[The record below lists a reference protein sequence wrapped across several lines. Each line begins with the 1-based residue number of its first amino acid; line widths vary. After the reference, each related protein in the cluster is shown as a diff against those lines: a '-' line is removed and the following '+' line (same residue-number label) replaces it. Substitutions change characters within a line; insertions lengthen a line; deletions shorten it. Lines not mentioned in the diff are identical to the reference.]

1 MSTAE
6 LGVLYTDEDRRRA
19 ERLARK
25 WTLILGGAE
34 LVLLAVYVAG
44 IALGWRWAMLAA
56 LLLAF
61 VAALFLG
68 DLCLLPALRYRKFL
82 RELDRGL
89 RRSAICTVDSLKEEA
104 VMQDGARVRELQVRL
119 DDGDSRIFY
128 VNADHAGQIPEPGAE
143 IELESCGRHVT
154 GVRRCGEARP

>member
-1 MSTAE
+1 MNS
-6 LGVLYTDEDRRRA
+6 LYNDGDRQRV

-25 WTLILGGAE
+25 WTLILGSAE
-34 LVLLAVYVAG
+34 LVLLAAYVAG
-44 IALGWRWAMLAA
+44 ILLGWRWAMLAA

-82 RELDRGL
+82 RDLDRGL

-119 DDGDSRIFY
+119 SADGDSRIFY
-128 VNADHAGQIPEPGAE
+128 VNADHADQIPEPGAE

>member
-1 MSTAE
+1 MNS
-6 LGVLYTDEDRRRA
+6 LYTQEDRQRA
-19 ERLARK
+19 EHLARK
-25 WTLILGGAE
+25 WTLILGSAE
-34 LVLLAVYVAG
+34 LVLLAAYVAG
-44 IALGWRWAMLAA
+44 ILLGWRWAMLAA

-61 VAALFLG
+61 VVALFLG

-89 RRSAICTVDSLKEEA
+89 RRSVTCTVASLKEEA
-104 VMQDGARVRELQVRL
+104 GIQDGARVRELQVRL

-128 VNADHAGQIPEPGAE
+128 VNADHAGQIPEEGTE

>member
-1 MSTAE
+1 MNS
-6 LGVLYTDEDRRRA
+6 LYTQENRRRA

-25 WTLILGGAE
+25 WALILGGAE
-34 LVLLAVYVAG
+34 LVLLAAYISG

-68 DLCLLPALRYRKFL
+68 DLCLLPALRYRRFL
-82 RELDRGL
+82 QELDSGL
-89 RRSAICTVDSLKEEA
+89 RRRTVCTVESLKEEA
-104 VMQDGARVRELQVRL
+104 GMQDGARVRELKVRL

-128 VNADHAGQIPEPGAE
+128 VNADHADQIPEPGAE

>member
-1 MSTAE
+1 MNS
-6 LGVLYTDEDRRRA
+6 LYTQENRRRA

-25 WTLILGGAE
+25 WALILGGAE
-34 LVLLAVYVAG
+34 LVLLAAYIAG

-68 DLCLLPALRYRKFL
+68 DLCLLPALRYRRFL
-82 RELDRGL
+82 QELDSGL
-89 RRSAICTVDSLKEEA
+89 RRRTVCTVESFKEEA
-104 VMQDGARVRELQVRL
+104 GMQDGARVRELKVRL
-119 DDGDSRIFY
+119 DDGDSRIFS
-128 VNADHAGQIPEPGAE
+128 VNADHADQIPEPGAE

>member
-1 MSTAE
+1 MNS
-6 LGVLYTDEDRRRA
+6 LYTQEDRQRA
-19 ERLARK
+19 EHLARK
-25 WTLILGGAE
+25 WTLILGSAE
-34 LVLLAVYVAG
+34 LVMLAAYVAG
-44 IALGWRWAMLAA
+44 ILLGWRWAMLAA

-61 VAALFLG
+61 VVALFLG

-89 RRSAICTVDSLKEEA
+89 RRSVTCTVASLKEEA
-104 VMQDGARVRELQVRL
+104 GIQDGARVRELQVRL

-128 VNADHAGQIPEPGAE
+128 VNADHADRIPELGAQ
-143 IELESCGRHVT
+143 IELESYGRHVT

>member
-1 MSTAE
+1 MNS
-6 LGVLYTDEDRRRA
+6 LYTQENRRRA

-25 WTLILGGAE
+25 WALILGGAE
-34 LVLLAVYVAG
+34 LVLLAAYIAG

-68 DLCLLPALRYRKFL
+68 DLCLLLALRYRRFL
-82 RELDRGL
+82 QELDSGL
-89 RRSAICTVDSLKEEA
+89 RRRTVCTVESLKEEA
-104 VMQDGARVRELQVRL
+104 GMQDGARVRELKVRL

-128 VNADHAGQIPEPGAE
+128 VNADHADQIPEPGAE

>member
-1 MSTAE
+1 MNA
-6 LGVLYTDEDRRRA
+6 LYTEADRRQA
-19 ERLARK
+19 ERLARR
-25 WTLILGGAE
+25 WALLLGGAE
-34 LVLLAVYVAG
+34 LALLTAYVVLIL
-44 IALGWRWAMLAA
+44 LDLRWAMLAA

-61 VAALFLG
+61 AIAVFLG

-89 RRSAICTVDSLKEEA
+89 RRSAVCTVDQLKDASE
-104 VMQDGARVRELQVRL
+104 MRDGARVRELQVRL

-128 VNADHAGQIPEPGAE
+128 VNADHADQIPEPGAQ

-154 GVRRCGEARP
+154 GVRRCGEVRP

>member
-1 MSTAE
+1 MNA
-6 LGVLYTDEDRRRA
+6 LYTDADRRQA
-19 ERLARK
+19 ERLARR
-25 WTLILGGAE
+25 WALLLGGTELALLTAYVVLIL
-34 LVLLAVYVAG
+34 LDL
-44 IALGWRWAMLAA
+44 RWAMLAA

-61 VAALFLG
+61 AIAVFLG

-89 RRSAICTVDSLKEEA
+89 RRSAVCTVDQLKDASE
-104 VMQDGARVRELQVRL
+104 MQDGARVRELQVRL

-128 VNADHAGQIPEPGAE
+128 VNAAHGDRIPEPGAR

-154 GVRRCGEARP
+154 SVRRCGEARP

>member
-1 MSTAE
+1 MNS
-6 LGVLYTDEDRRRA
+6 LYTQEDRRRA
-19 ERLARK
+19 ELLARR

-34 LVLLAVYVAG
+34 LVLLAAYVAG
-44 IALGWRWAMLAA
+44 ILLGWRWAMLAA

-82 RELDRGL
+82 RELDKGL
-89 RRSAICTVDSLKEEA
+89 RRRTVCTVESLKEEA
-104 VMQDGARVRELQVRL
+104 GMQDGARVRELQVRL
-119 DDGDSRIFY
+119 DDSDSRIFY
-128 VNADHAGQIPEPGAE
+128 VNADHANQIPEPGAE

>member
-1 MSTAE
+1 MNS
-6 LGVLYTDEDRRRA
+6 LYTPEERRRA
-19 ERLARK
+19 ELLARR

-34 LVLLAVYVAG
+34 LVLLAAYVVG
-44 IALGWRWAMLAA
+44 IALGSRWAMLAA
-56 LLLAF
+56 LLLGF
-61 VAALFLG
+61 IAAQFLG

-89 RRSAICTVDSLKEEA
+89 RRSVICTVDSLKEEA

-119 DDGDSRIFY
+119 DDGDGRIFY
-128 VNADHAGQIPEPGAE
+128 VNAGHAGQIPGPGAE

-154 GVRRCGEARP
+154 GVRHCGEVQS

>member
-1 MSTAE
+1 MNA
-6 LGVLYTDEDRRRA
+6 LYTDADRRQA
-19 ERLARK
+19 ERIARR
-25 WTLILGGAE
+25 WALLLGGAE
-34 LVLLAVYVAG
+34 LALLTAYVVLIL
-44 IALGWRWAMLAA
+44 LDLRWAMLAA

-61 VAALFLG
+61 AIAVFLG

-89 RRSAICTVDSLKEEA
+89 RRSAVCTVDQLKDASE
-104 VMQDGARVRELQVRL
+104 MRDGARVRELQVRL

-128 VNADHAGQIPEPGAE
+128 VNADHGDRIQEPGAR

>member
-1 MSTAE
+1 MNS
-6 LGVLYTDEDRRRA
+6 LYTQEDRRRA
-19 ERLARK
+19 ARLARK
-25 WTLILGGAE
+25 WSLILGGAE
-34 LVLLAVYVAG
+34 LVLLAAYGAG

-82 RELDRGL
+82 RELDKGL
-89 RRSAICTVDSLKEEA
+89 RRRTVCTVESLKEEA
-104 VMQDGARVRELQVRL
+104 GMQDGARVRELKVRL

-128 VNADHAGQIPEPGAE
+128 VNADHADQIPEPGAE

-154 GVRRCGEARP
+154 GVRRCEEAQP

>member
-1 MSTAE
+1 MNP
-6 LGVLYTDEDRRRA
+6 LYTEGDRTRA
-19 ERLARK
+19 ERLARR

-34 LVLLAVYVAG
+34 LVLLAAYIAG

-68 DLCLLPALRYRKFL
+68 DLCLLPALRYRRFL
-82 RELDRGL
+82 QELDSGL
-89 RRSAICTVDSLKEEA
+89 RRRTVCTVESLKEEA
-104 VMQDGARVRELQVRL
+104 GMQDGARVRELQVRL
-119 DDGDSRIFY
+119 NADGDSRIFY
-128 VNADHAGQIPEPGAE
+128 VNADHAVCIPEPGVQ

-154 GVRRCGEARP
+154 GVRRCGEVRP

>member
-1 MSTAE
+1 MNS
-6 LGVLYTDEDRRRA
+6 LYTQENRRRA

-25 WTLILGGAE
+25 WALILGGAE
-34 LVLLAVYVAG
+34 LVLLAAYIAG

-82 RELDRGL
+82 RDLDRGL

-104 VMQDGARVRELQVRL
+104 GMRDGARVRELQVRL
-119 DDGDSRIFY
+119 SADGDSRIFY
-128 VNADHAGQIPEPGAE
+128 VNADHADQIPEPGAE